1 MASDARR
8 RGAANSSYYSQAA
21 QRRRWGHC
29 AETRRDGAF
38 RAICF
43 VAPLA
48 HGGLPWAS
56 RRFVHLIPESR
67 RRGHAGLIQ
76 RFPKL
81 SREVVDRLDQR
92 MHYVFQYF
100 DEACKLLQVISPPV
114 ERSFELPHIV
124 RYEGLHLERASVMF
138 RKQRL
143 QDRDVYDYV
152 VVYYNLAGPSPPPLR
167 VAIRRSPEVERALV
181 HANIE
186 FSCDTDSRVHSSAT
200 YNVIRIAPGL
210 RCEVRFDPDFENG
223 RIVATLRNVDRFD
236 AVVLDFE
243 TPALDTKA
251 LDDLVNLMLAKPSQF
266 LLRAPLRGFV
276 R

>member
-1 MASDARR
+1 MLKSPKSFLLEQLRAQADAV
-8 RGAANSSYYSQAA
+8 AAKRMQ
-21 QRRRWGHC
+21 Q
-29 AETRRDGAF
+29 
-38 RAICF
+38 
-43 VAPLA
+43 L
-48 HGGLPWAS
+48 
-56 RRFVHLIPESR
+56 
-67 RRGHAGLIQ
+67 
-76 RFPKL
+76 KL
-81 SREVVDRLDQR
+81 SREVVDRIDQR

-124 RYEGLHLERASVMF
+124 RYEGLHLEKASVTF

-152 VVYYNLAGPSPPPLR
+152 VVYYSLAGPPPAPLR
-167 VAIRRSPEVERALV
+167 VAIRRSPEIERALTSA
-181 HANIE
+181 HIE
-186 FSCDTDSRVHSSAT
+186 FTCDTDSTVQSGAT

-210 RCEVRFDPDFENG
+210 RCEARFDPDFENG
-223 RIVATLRNVDRFD
+223 RIVATLRNVDRFEP
-236 AVVLDFE
+236 VVLDFE

-251 LDDLVNLMLAKPSQF
+251 LDDLVNFMLAKPSGF

>member
-1 MASDARR
+1 MAKSPKSFLLEQLRAQADAV
-8 RGAANSSYYSQAA
+8 AAKRVQ
-21 QRRRWGHC
+21 Q
-29 AETRRDGAF
+29 
-38 RAICF
+38 
-43 VAPLA
+43 L
-48 HGGLPWAS
+48 
-56 RRFVHLIPESR
+56 
-67 RRGHAGLIQ
+67 
-76 RFPKL
+76 KL
-81 SREVVDRLDQR
+81 SREVVDRIDQR
-92 MHYVFQYF
+92 MHHVFQYF

-152 VVYYNLAGPSPPPLR
+152 VVYYSLAGPSPPPLR
-167 VAIRRSPEVERALV
+167 IAIRRSAEVERALV

-186 FSCDTDSRVHSSAT
+186 FSCDTDSTVQSGAT
-200 YNVIRIAPGL
+200 CNVIRIAPGL

-223 RIVATLRNVDRFD
+223 RIVATLRNVDRFEP
-236 AVVLDFE
+236 VILDFE

-266 LLRAPLRGFV
+266 LLRAPLRGFA

>member
-1 MASDARR
+1 MAKSPKSLLLEQLRAQADAV
-8 RGAANSSYYSQAA
+8 AAKRVQ
-21 QRRRWGHC
+21 Q
-29 AETRRDGAF
+29 
-38 RAICF
+38 
-43 VAPLA
+43 L
-48 HGGLPWAS
+48 
-56 RRFVHLIPESR
+56 
-67 RRGHAGLIQ
+67 
-76 RFPKL
+76 KL

-92 MHYVFQYF
+92 MHHVFQYF

-114 ERSFELPHIV
+114 ERSFELPHIA
-124 RYEGLHLERASVMF
+124 RYEGLHLERASVMC

-152 VVYYNLAGPSPPPLR
+152 VVYYSLAGPSPPPLR
-167 VAIRRSPEVERALV
+167 IAIRRSPEVERALV

-186 FSCDTDSRVHSSAT
+186 FSCDTDSTVQSGAT

-210 RCEVRFDPDFENG
+210 RCEVRFDPDFEHG
-223 RIVATLRNVDRFD
+223 RIVATLRSVDRFEP
-236 AVVLDFE
+236 VILDFE
-243 TPALDTKA
+243 TPALDTRA

>member
-1 MASDARR
+1 MAKSPKSFLLEQLRAQADAV
-8 RGAANSSYYSQAA
+8 AAKRMQ
-21 QRRRWGHC
+21 Q
-29 AETRRDGAF
+29 
-38 RAICF
+38 
-43 VAPLA
+43 L
-48 HGGLPWAS
+48 
-56 RRFVHLIPESR
+56 
-67 RRGHAGLIQ
+67 
-76 RFPKL
+76 KL
-81 SREVVDRLDQR
+81 SREVVDRIDQR

-124 RYEGLHLERASVMF
+124 RYEGLHLEKASVTF

-152 VVYYNLAGPSPPPLR
+152 VVYYSLAGPPPVPLR
-167 VAIRRSPEVERALV
+167 VAIRRSPEIERALV
-181 HANIE
+181 SAHIE
-186 FSCDTDSRVHSSAT
+186 FTCDTDSTVQSGAT

-210 RCEVRFDPDFENG
+210 RCEARFDPDFENG
-223 RIVATLRNVDRFD
+223 RIVATLRNVDRFEP
-236 AVVLDFE
+236 VVLDFE

-251 LDDLVNLMLAKPSQF
+251 LDDLVNFMLAKPSGF

>member
-1 MASDARR
+1 MAKSPKSFLLEQLRAQADAV
-8 RGAANSSYYSQAA
+8 AAKRM
-21 QRRRWGHC
+21 QR
-29 AETRRDGAF
+29 
-38 RAICF
+38 
-43 VAPLA
+43 L
-48 HGGLPWAS
+48 
-56 RRFVHLIPESR
+56 
-67 RRGHAGLIQ
+67 
-76 RFPKL
+76 KL
-81 SREVVDRLDQR
+81 SREVVDRIDQR

-124 RYEGLHLERASVMF
+124 RYAGLHLEKASVTF

-152 VVYYNLAGPSPPPLR
+152 VVYYSLAGPPPAPLR
-167 VAIRRSPEVERALV
+167 IAIRRSPEIERALTSA
-181 HANIE
+181 HIE
-186 FSCDTDSRVHSSAT
+186 FTCDTDSTVQSGAT

-210 RCEVRFDPDFENG
+210 RCEARFDPDFENG
-223 RIVATLRNVDRFD
+223 RIVATLRNVDRFEP
-236 AVVLDFE
+236 VVLDFE

-251 LDDLVNLMLAKPSQF
+251 LDDLVNFMLAKPSGF

>member
-1 MASDARR
+1 MAKSPKSFLLEQLRAQADAV
-8 RGAANSSYYSQAA
+8 AAKRM
-21 QRRRWGHC
+21 QR
-29 AETRRDGAF
+29 
-38 RAICF
+38 
-43 VAPLA
+43 L
-48 HGGLPWAS
+48 
-56 RRFVHLIPESR
+56 
-67 RRGHAGLIQ
+67 
-76 RFPKL
+76 KL
-81 SREVVDRLDQR
+81 SREVVDRIDQR

-124 RYEGLHLERASVMF
+124 RYEGLHLEKASVTF

-152 VVYYNLAGPSPPPLR
+152 VVYYSLAGPQPAPLR
-167 VAIRRSPEVERALV
+167 VAIRRSPEIERALV
-181 HANIE
+181 SAHIE
-186 FSCDTDSRVHSSAT
+186 FTCDTDSTVQSGAT

-210 RCEVRFDPDFENG
+210 RCEARFDPDFENG
-223 RIVATLRNVDRFD
+223 RIVATLRNVDRFEP
-236 AVVLDFE
+236 VVLDFE

-251 LDDLVNLMLAKPSQF
+251 LDDLVNFMLAKPSGF

>member
-1 MASDARR
+1 MAKSPKSFLLEQLRAQADAV
-8 RGAANSSYYSQAA
+8 AAKRVQ
-21 QRRRWGHC
+21 Q
-29 AETRRDGAF
+29 
-38 RAICF
+38 
-43 VAPLA
+43 L
-48 HGGLPWAS
+48 
-56 RRFVHLIPESR
+56 
-67 RRGHAGLIQ
+67 
-76 RFPKL
+76 KL

-92 MHYVFQYF
+92 MHHVFQYF

-152 VVYYNLAGPSPPPLR
+152 VVYYSLAGPSPPPLR
-167 VAIRRSPEVERALV
+167 IAIRRSPEVERALV

-186 FSCDTDSRVHSSAT
+186 FSCDTDSTVQSGAT

-210 RCEVRFDPDFENG
+210 RCEVRFDPDFEHG
-223 RIVATLRNVDRFD
+223 RIVATLRNVDRFEP
-236 AVVLDFE
+236 VILDFE
-243 TPALDTKA
+243 TPALDTRA

-266 LLRAPLRGFV
+266 LLRAPLRGFA

>member
-1 MASDARR
+1 MAKSPKSFLLEQLRAQADAV
-8 RGAANSSYYSQAA
+8 AAKRMQ
-21 QRRRWGHC
+21 Q
-29 AETRRDGAF
+29 
-38 RAICF
+38 
-43 VAPLA
+43 L
-48 HGGLPWAS
+48 
-56 RRFVHLIPESR
+56 
-67 RRGHAGLIQ
+67 
-76 RFPKL
+76 KL
-81 SREVVDRLDQR
+81 SREVVDRIDQR

-124 RYEGLHLERASVMF
+124 RYEGLHLEKASVTF

-152 VVYYNLAGPSPPPLR
+152 VVYYSLGGPPPAPLR
-167 VAIRRSPEVERALV
+167 VAIRRSPEIERALTSA
-181 HANIE
+181 HIE
-186 FSCDTDSRVHSSAT
+186 FTCDTDSTVQSGAT

-210 RCEVRFDPDFENG
+210 RCEARFDPDFENG
-223 RIVATLRNVDRFD
+223 RIVATLRNVDRFEP
-236 AVVLDFE
+236 VVLDFE

-251 LDDLVNLMLAKPSQF
+251 LDDLVNFMLAKPSGF

>member
-1 MASDARR
+1 MAKSPKSFLLEQLRAQADAV
-8 RGAANSSYYSQAA
+8 AAKRMQ
-21 QRRRWGHC
+21 Q
-29 AETRRDGAF
+29 
-38 RAICF
+38 
-43 VAPLA
+43 L
-48 HGGLPWAS
+48 
-56 RRFVHLIPESR
+56 
-67 RRGHAGLIQ
+67 
-76 RFPKL
+76 KL
-81 SREVVDRLDQR
+81 SREVVDRIDQR

-124 RYEGLHLERASVMF
+124 RYEGLHLEKASVTF

-152 VVYYNLAGPSPPPLR
+152 VGYNSLDGPPPAPLR
-167 VAIRRSPEVERALV
+167 DAISRSPEIERALTS
-181 HANIE
+181 APIE
-186 FSCDTDSRVHSSAT
+186 FTCDTDSTVQSGAT

-210 RCEVRFDPDFENG
+210 RSEARFDPDFENG
-223 RIVATLRNVDRFD
+223 RIVATLRNVDRFEP
-236 AVVLDFE
+236 VVLDFE

-251 LDDLVNLMLAKPSQF
+251 LDDLVNFMLAKPSGF

>member
-1 MASDARR
+1 MAKSPKSFLLEQLRAQADAV
-8 RGAANSSYYSQAA
+8 AAKRVQ
-21 QRRRWGHC
+21 Q
-29 AETRRDGAF
+29 
-38 RAICF
+38 
-43 VAPLA
+43 L
-48 HGGLPWAS
+48 
-56 RRFVHLIPESR
+56 
-67 RRGHAGLIQ
+67 
-76 RFPKL
+76 KL

-92 MHYVFQYF
+92 MHHVFQYF
-100 DEACKLLQVISPPV
+100 DEACKLPQVIYPPV

-124 RYEGLHLERASVMF
+124 RYDGLHLERASVMF

-167 VAIRRSPEVERALV
+167 IAIRRSPEVERALV

-186 FSCDTDSRVHSSAT
+186 FSCDTGSTAQSGAT

-210 RCEVRFDPDFENG
+210 RCEVRFDPDFEHG
-223 RIVATLRNVDRFD
+223 RIVATLRNVDRFEP
-236 AVVLDFE
+236 VILDFE
-243 TPALDTKA
+243 TPALDTRA

-266 LLRAPLRGFV
+266 LLRAPLRGFA

>member
-1 MASDARR
+1 MARAPRSFRLGQLRAQADAV
-8 RGAANSSYYSQAA
+8 AAKRVQ
-21 QRRRWGHC
+21 Q
-29 AETRRDGAF
+29 
-38 RAICF
+38 
-43 VAPLA
+43 L
-48 HGGLPWAS
+48 
-56 RRFVHLIPESR
+56 
-67 RRGHAGLIQ
+67 
-76 RFPKL
+76 KL

-92 MHYVFQYF
+92 MHHVFQYF

-124 RYEGLHLERASVMF
+124 RYEGLHLEKAAVTF

-152 VVYYNLAGPSPPPLR
+152 VVYYSLAGPPPAPLR
-167 VAIRRSPEVERALV
+167 VAIRRSPEIERTLV
-181 HANIE
+181 SAHIE
-186 FSCDTDSRVHSSAT
+186 FTCDTDSTVQSGAT

-223 RIVATLRNVDRFD
+223 RIVATLRNVDRFEP
-236 AVVLDFE
+236 VILDFE
-243 TPALDTKA
+243 TPALDTRA

-266 LLRAPLRGFV
+266 LLRAPLPRFV